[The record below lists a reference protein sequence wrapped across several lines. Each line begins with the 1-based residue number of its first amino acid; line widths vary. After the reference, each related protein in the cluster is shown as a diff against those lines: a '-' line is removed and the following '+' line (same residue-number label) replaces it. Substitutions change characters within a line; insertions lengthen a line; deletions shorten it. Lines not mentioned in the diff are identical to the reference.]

1 MSMGTR
7 CECGCGPD
15 IEAMTVR
22 RGTTPTLRFDVPVD
36 LTGCDVVHV
45 AFRPR
50 ARHARAVVK
59 TKEELVL
66 DVTGGVT
73 SVAVLLS
80 QADTLGWPAG
90 SDVEV
95 QVRYKTGDVADASG
109 ICRLKVERILEEGV
123 I

>member
-1 MSMGTR
+1 MMAIR
-7 CECGCGPD
+7 CECGCGPEL
-15 IEAMTVR
+15 EAMTVR
-22 RGTTPTLRFDVPVD
+22 RGTTPTLRFDVPFD
-36 LTGCDVVHV
+36 LTGCDEVRV

-50 ARHARAVVK
+50 ARHARTVVK
-59 TKEELVL
+59 TLGQIEMEYSA
-66 DVTGGVT
+66 GVT

-95 QVRYKTGDVADASG
+95 QVRYRTGDVADATG
-109 ICRLKVERILEEGV
+109 ICRLRVERILEEGV